1 MAAEDAM
8 CGKGYE
14 LTLFL
19 FTDIIVVAKVTYH
32 QWSGSGVT
40 IICVL
45 QRKTAKGMGMMRSP
59 SAASLAA
66 GQQNVLPHKVRNFE
80 ILTYLVTSLSMI
92 IRFVIVRGVTY
103 IEPVVSST

>member
-1 MAAEDAM
+1 MRERLRID
-8 CGKGYE
+8 
-14 LTLFL
+14 
-19 FTDIIVVAKVTYH
+19 VVSFHRHHSCCEGQPLTYH
-32 QWSGSGVT
+32 QWSGVT

-103 IEPVVSST
+103 IKPVVSST